1 MELEYFTSR
10 EKELLGQ
17 RYEALHT
24 PLEAAPARGLTVN
37 GLRPGARAA
46 VEGCGLALAPS
57 PFCPQG
63 YRLTDPVMREML
75 PLQLLVVARRGDG
88 EAVPAPSSE
97 GADEPA

>member
-1 MELEYFTSR
+1 MEPCR
-10 EKELLGQ
+10 E
-17 RYEALHT
+17 
-24 PLEAAPARGLTVN
+24 
-37 GLRPGARAA
+37 
-46 VEGCGLALAPS
+46 
-57 PFCPQG
+57 G

>member
-1 MELEYFTSR
+1 MGEVLTALLRAGLVLDGVAESRVSAWCRWPDLMEPCR
-10 EKELLGQ
+10 E
-17 RYEALHT
+17 
-24 PLEAAPARGLTVN
+24 
-37 GLRPGARAA
+37 
-46 VEGCGLALAPS
+46 
-57 PFCPQG
+57 G